1 MQIHNTRHLIIS
13 AADYRI
19 NQMRL
24 NALFLSEVFNDQQT
38 MRKLIHNRSAVSEP
52 VLKAFVNYHQHKNV
66 AELYDDIEEA
76 TLDKNGSLRHG
87 SSCAFYISFTKDN
100 PKNSYLVPFQNGYS
114 RFLKD
119 AGGGGMQG
127 FYPSNW
133 LNLKLY
139 DMPVTTLI
147 EDRTFPQG
155 SSKQYYQV
163 KPIEILQETLMLEQS
178 KLRECP
184 QTDNKNLDLLLKNLF
199 STAAPQETVL
209 GKALNLFNQDLIQAY
224 TAHGTLTFGHFDAL
238 NLLSDKAAAALD
250 KIDYQRQRSFYNT
263 DFCAEIL
270 KFSYLTTFT
279 KNKNF
284 DKKDLDNYLLEVRSA
299 GSWILAGHLI
309 TQKITAN
316 SDNIVSLNNNLM
328 SLSTIRPI
336 AENNNFPILS
346 RYYKEDCKKIS
357 DNYINLETQIYLKS
371 LRQNA
376 QNR

>member
-24 NALFLSEVFNDQQT
+24 NALFLSEVFSDQQT

-52 VLKAFVNYHQHKNV
+52 ILKAFINYHHHKNV
-66 AELYDDIEEA
+66 AELYRDIEAA
-76 TLDKNGSLRHG
+76 TLDKNGALKQG
-87 SSCAFYISFTKDN
+87 SSCAFYISFAKDN
-100 PKNSYLVPFQNGYS
+100 HKNPYLIPCKNGYS

-119 AGGGGMQG
+119 AGGAGMQG
-127 FYPSNW
+127 GYPSNW
-133 LNLKLY
+133 LKLELY
-139 DMPVTTLI
+139 DTPVTILI

-163 KPIEILQETLMLEQS
+163 KPFEILQETLMLEQS

-184 QTDNKNLDLLLKNLF
+184 QTGNKNLDLLLINIF
-199 STAAPQETVL
+199 STAEPPEAVL
-209 GKALNLFNQDLIQAY
+209 NKALSLFSQDLIQAY
-224 TAHGTLTFGHFDAL
+224 TAHGALTFGHFEAL
-238 NLLSDKAAAALD
+238 NLLSDKTAAALD
-250 KIDYQRQRSFYNT
+250 KIDYQKQRSFYNT

-284 DKKDLDNYLLEVRSA
+284 DKEDLDNYLFEVKSA
-299 GSWILAGHLI
+299 GDWRLAGHLI
-309 TQKITAN
+309 TQKITDN

-328 SLSTIRPI
+328 SLSIIHPI
-336 AENNNFPILS
+336 AENNNFSILS
-346 RYYKEDCKKIS
+346 KYYKEDSKKIA
-357 DNYINLETQIYLKS
+357 DNYINLETHIYLKG
-371 LRQNA
+371 LHQNVYY
-376 QNR
+376 